1 MARWTCPRCDREFDR
16 PHRAHTCVPGSTVD
30 ETFAGRPAG
39 QRAAYEEVL
48 GFVGSLGEVY
58 ADVVRVGVFL
68 KSRRK
73 LAELRPMSRWLAL
86 FLILPRRLEDPRVTR
101 YVPMSAG
108 LTANVVRLTAPS
120 DVDGAVRDWLAEA
133 YLYASD

>member
-1 MARWTCPRCDREFDR
+1 ML
-16 PHRAHTCVPGSTVD
+16 
-30 ETFAGRPAG
+30 
-39 QRAAYEEVL
+39 AY
-48 GFVGSLGEVY
+48 VGSLGEVY

-86 FLILPRRLEDPRVTR
+86 FLVLPRRLDDPRVTR
-101 YVPMSAG
+101 HVPMSAG

-120 DVDGAVRDWLAEA
+120 DVDGSVRDWLAEA